1 MNSPAIFDNQ
11 QITILNT
18 LYQAYVDGTIAL
30 TTQTITDW
38 NASTA
43 YAVGRYVRFDGQVF
57 CVKTLTTAGESPVT
71 ARGKYN
77 WIGGGAN
84 LANTATGSNTVTINQ
99 NSGLA
104 VFTASINTQSNA
116 LFTISN
122 SLIGNSLRKNV
133 SLKLRYSANDGF
145 PVISNYYITNNTI
158 NIVVYNV
165 DSGNP
170 TDASLSIIFNIED

>member
-1 MNSPAIFDNQ
+1 MNSPAIFDNEQ
-11 QITILNT
+11 LTILNT

-43 YAVGRYVRFDGQVF
+43 YAVGRYIRFDGQVF

-77 WIGGGAN
+77 WIGGGADE
-84 LANTATGSNTVTINQ
+84 LNTASGSTSVTIDS

-104 VFTASINTQSNA
+104 IFNTNISSASIVTLTINNT
-116 LFTISN
+116 
-122 SLIGNSLRKNV
+122 LIGSSERKNI
-133 SLKLRYSANDGF
+133 SFKLRYNGQGAPTIFSYFVTTYAI
-145 PVISNYYITNNTI
+145 VISVCNFDSNSTNSPLE
-158 NIVVYNV
+158 V
-165 DSGNP
+165 
-170 TDASLSIIFNIED
+170 IFNIED